1 MGNSLKE
8 SSSVKKLLLGLI
20 AAIVVHGLL
29 LLLKFT
35 LIVKT
40 DMTPDETAIKVSLLQ
55 EELDKAPVD
64 APQPLS
70 QSKSKSQSKDS
81 KGQSK
86 DSRNPLAETVKPV
99 VNASAHSINETEFE
113 EIQLTSSII
122 IKKIVTSDA
131 HQYKQQN
138 KRVLSGLR
146 KGTYEQRL
154 LDPNRIDQRTTLSSQ
169 KITTSDGIIHKQ
181 KIRGKTICKLKGDY
195 GEAFNDLDL
204 APLRGM
210 KMGFACGDKQKQNA
224 LLNQN
229 GKINNSDRQEWSVN
243 D

>member
-40 DMTPDETAIKVSLLQ
+40 DITPDETAIKVSLLQ

-70 QSKSKSQSKDS
+70 QSKSQS
-81 KGQSK
+81 QSK
-86 DSRNPLAETVKPV
+86 DSRNPLVETVKPV
-99 VNASAHSINETEFE
+99 VNASAHSIKKTEFGE
-113 EIQLTSSII
+113 TQATSSII

-138 KRVLSGLR
+138 KRVLSELR
-146 KGTYEQRL
+146 KGSYEQRL

-210 KMGFACGDKQKQNA
+210 KMGFACGDTQKQNA

>member
-40 DMTPDETAIKVSLLQ
+40 DITPDETAIKVSLLQ
-55 EELDKAPVD
+55 EELDEAPVD

-70 QSKSKSQSKDS
+70 QSNDE
-81 KGQSK
+81 SK

-99 VNASAHSINETEFE
+99 VNASAHSIKKTEFGE
-113 EIQLTSSII
+113 TQATSSII

-138 KRVLSGLR
+138 KRVLSELR
-146 KGTYEQRL
+146 KGSYEQRL
-154 LDPNRIDQRTTLSSQ
+154 LDPNRIDQRTALSSQ

-210 KMGFACGDKQKQNA
+210 KMGFACGDTQKQNA